1 MAFPSEGQKN
11 EEVGIRIHPECRNMT
26 KTNVGIIGAGT
37 YLGG

>member
-11 EEVGIRIHPECRNMT
+11 ERVKIPIHPVCRNMT
-26 KTNVGIIGAGT
+26 KTNVGILGAGT